1 MKITFDVVRV
11 RATRVWRD
19 DDGRRRQQTREFMQ
33 TVNPFN
39 RDDDGNVKTRQQI
52 LVEVN
57 AERAA
62 WLKKPW
68 SVDMTDRISKTVEE
82 IRERSRVS
90 VTLDDVNA
98 LFLEYDTLVS
108 AFLDTQAELT
118 QAKARVIEL
127 ANMRPATL
135 RQQVAALE
143 EALRTIRRRTKD
155 PALISQ
161 IGVVL
166 RSTLDDGP
174 PGDTHV
180 HNVYNTADDL
190 EYRVGRLD
198 LRSNDVLVVRMGE
211 RVRPS
216 MTQIEDMR
224 RMVQHL
230 VPSVKCLI
238 LPNGEDLSVLSR
250 EEIDRRSQPDGVAS

>member
-98 LFLEYDTLVS
+98 L
-108 AFLDTQAELT
+108 
-118 QAKARVIEL
+118 
-127 ANMRPATL
+127 
-135 RQQVAALE
+135 
-143 EALRTIRRRTKD
+143 
-155 PALISQ
+155 
-161 IGVVL
+161 
-166 RSTLDDGP
+166 
-174 PGDTHV
+174 
-180 HNVYNTADDL
+180 
-190 EYRVGRLD
+190 
-198 LRSNDVLVVRMGE
+198 
-211 RVRPS
+211 
-216 MTQIEDMR
+216 
-224 RMVQHL
+224 
-230 VPSVKCLI
+230 
-238 LPNGEDLSVLSR
+238 
-250 EEIDRRSQPDGVAS
+250 